1 MVHGNTPNPLFLVVD
16 IVKRYIK
23 EKMSGQVSSPVV
35 PHYYIPK
42 RVEICLFL
50 AVISETSSENC
61 HILYILT

>member
-23 EKMSGQVSSPVV
+23 EKVSGQVSSPDV

-42 RVEICLFL
+42 RVEISLFL

-61 HILYILT
+61 HIFYILT